1 MEVYAN
7 LQKRGKCVLLA
18 ACDAEL
24 LGKTLK
30 EGKIVFLINEKVYK
44 GVKTTVE
51 EAVKLMKQC
60 TIVNLVGKNI
70 VEKAIK
76 AGLVHPEAV
85 LLIEGV
91 PHAQIVRI

>member
-7 LQKRGKCVLLA
+7 LQKRGKCTLLA

-24 LGKTLK
+24 LGKTLR
-30 EGKIVFLINEKVYK
+30 EGKIVFHINEKFYK

-51 EAVKLMKQC
+51 EVVELMKQC
-60 TIVNLVGKNI
+60 TIVNLVGKNV
-70 VEKAIK
+70 VEKAIE